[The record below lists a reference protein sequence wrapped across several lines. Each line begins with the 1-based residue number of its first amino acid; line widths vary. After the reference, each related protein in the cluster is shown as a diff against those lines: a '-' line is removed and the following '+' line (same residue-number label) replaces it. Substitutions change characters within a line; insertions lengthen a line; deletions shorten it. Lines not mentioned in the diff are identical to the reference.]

1 VSTGITDRGAAKTL
15 VAGTRIRLSF
25 MDGTLGVFAGCNSG
39 SGSYSIVDGALHA
52 DAFTMTEM
60 ACDDD
65 RMAQDDWAVAVLV
78 DRPLVT
84 LDRDTLTLATDTVTL
99 VLKDHE
105 IVDPDRPLVGT
116 LWKGTTLI
124 DGDAASTSA
133 AIAAVRMRFG
143 TDGRVA
149 VDTGCNSGHA
159 SYEATASD
167 ISFGSLGLT
176 RMACDGDRTA
186 VEQHVV
192 AVLDGGVDY
201 TIESAS
207 LTLTNG
213 DIGLGLVAD
222 E

>member
-1 VSTGITDRGAAKTL
+1 
-15 VAGTRIRLSF
+15 

-39 SGSYSIVDGALHA
+39 SGRYSIVDGALHA
-52 DAFTMTEM
+52 DSFAMTEM

-65 RMAQDDWAVAVLV
+65 RMAQDDWILAVLV
-78 DRPLVT
+78 DRPMIT

-99 VLKDHE
+99 VLKDQE

-124 DGDAASTSA
+124 DGGAASTSA
-133 AIAAVRMRFG
+133 AIEAVRMTFG
-143 TDGRVA
+143 ADGRVA
-149 VDTGCNSGHA
+149 VETGCNSGHA
-159 SYEATASD
+159 GYEATASE
-167 ISFGSLGLT
+167 ISFGSLALT
-176 RMACDGDRTA
+176 RMACDGDRAA

-192 AVLDGGVDY
+192 AVLDGRVDY